1 MKTKHLFLSLAGM
14 TLFMS
19 GCRQGDRIVE
29 NPPFSVRNSHT
40 LEIEKVVVNDTA
52 TLVYIDA
59 YYRPKN
65 WIRIDSAT
73 YLQAEGKK
81 FLINGSDGIVLH
93 EYHWMPESGESSFM
107 LKFPPL
113 PRNTKTFDLIESDCE
128 SCFKIYGIELEP
140 GKKTDHLASVP
151 KEIREADYSQAQL
164 PEIKLAGGDTQVKV
178 HLLGYRDG
186 MLPPTTTGYIMPLL
200 IKDQQEITAP
210 IDKEGNIDFNFRQYG
225 PGTLVF
231 NTGTAFVSLLVQG
244 GTTCDVWIDLEE
256 MTHRG
261 ARIHNPDN
269 KQHNAIYTSG
279 DYAALNQANNLT
291 GWKEGKIFGRITEET
306 LQQIEGMD
314 VEQYL
319 AYIREQAARTRDS
332 IQSDKS
338 LSPLQRDLLNYTL
351 NLNIASMTI
360 QGPQVLRHAYRIKN
374 NLDYQDPMSDY
385 KPVTFTEQQMKEM
398 VKDVDLNN
406 PKMMYAYDFN
416 YLYLGLPKHYPFMMP
431 ENVDPVLQNMLTGVD
446 LFQKVM
452 DRQPL
457 TDADHAKLNS
467 INDPFYAKTM
477 AMIEED
483 NRKLEEANKLK
494 TGFFV
499 RQAPQVKNEKLFDA
513 IVSEYKGKVV
523 FVDFWAT
530 WCGPCRSSI
539 KQTEPLKGDFKPE
552 DIVFVYITGE
562 SSPIST
568 WNKMIPDIKGDHYR
582 LTKEQW
588 DVVCKQFNIDAIP
601 SYVVVSKDGSYKLRN
616 DLHDHQLLK
625 DNLQKEIA
633 L

>member
-1 MKTKHLFLSLAGM
+1 
-14 TLFMS
+14 
-19 GCRQGDRIVE
+19 
-29 NPPFSVRNSHT
+29 
-40 LEIEKVVVNDTA
+40 
-52 TLVYIDA
+52 
-59 YYRPKN
+59 
-65 WIRIDSAT
+65 
-73 YLQAEGKK
+73 
-81 FLINGSDGIVLH
+81 
-93 EYHWMPESGESSFM
+93 
-107 LKFPPL
+107 
-113 PRNTKTFDLIESDCE
+113 
-128 SCFKIYGIELEP
+128 
-140 GKKTDHLASVP
+140 
-151 KEIREADYSQAQL
+151 
-164 PEIKLAGGDTQVKV
+164 
-178 HLLGYRDG
+178 
-186 MLPPTTTGYIMPLL
+186 
-200 IKDQQEITAP
+200 
-210 IDKEGNIDFNFRQYG
+210 
-225 PGTLVF
+225 
-231 NTGTAFVSLLVQG
+231 
-244 GTTCDVWIDLEE
+244 

-269 KQHNAIYTSG
+269 KQHNAIYASG

-314 VEQYL
+314 AEQYL

-582 LTKEQW
+582 LTEEQW